1 MDSRHA
7 RRRNWIILVLVAI
20 GLPVVA
26 YLGLMLAIGIGMSSG
41 Y

>member
-7 RRRNWIILVLVAI
+7 RRRNWIVLVVAAI

-26 YLGLMLAIGIGMSSG
+26 YLGLMLAIGLGMSSG